1 MTENNHFFLGKWI
14 EGDGAEF
21 SSFDPATGKTIWHG
35 RSATPGEVAQAVEA
49 AGIAFEKWSD
59 TTLEERIKYLEAFR
73 ERLTV
78 QKADT
83 AEAICLDTG
92 KPRWEALTEVSA
104 MIAKIEISIQAY
116 HERRGVVL
124 EEFTGG
130 QAATRFKPHGV
141 VAVFGP
147 FNLPGHL
154 PNGHIVPA
162 LLAGNTVLFK
172 PSEQAPLVA
181 LKMLELWEAA
191 GLPRGVIN
199 MVQGGRDTGIAVAGH
214 PGIEGLFFTGSADT
228 GRALHKAFAGRPDKI
243 LALEM
248 GGNNPLVV
256 HEVSDLA
263 AAAYL
268 TIESAFITAG
278 QRCTCARRLIVPE
291 GREGNSFVQSLVA
304 IMAKI
309 KVGSYK
315 ESPEPFMGPVIS
327 ESAAESLSAAQDALA
342 REGGKILIRMEHLDR
357 KGWFLSPGLVDV
369 TEAKKRQDAELFGP
383 LLQLIRARDFDAAI
397 REANNTSFGLA
408 AGLLSDNKALYD
420 RFFQRVRAGVI
431 NWNRQT
437 TGASGK
443 MPFGGVG
450 ASGNH
455 RPSGYYAADY
465 CSYPIACLE
474 IDRLKMPASILPG
487 IELQQ

>member
-1 MTENNHFFLGKWI
+1 MAVKTHFIDGKWLQ
-14 EGDGAEF
+14 GTGGEF
-21 SSFDPATGKTIWHG
+21 SSLDPSTGELIWKG
-35 RSATPGEVAQAVEA
+35 LSATRGEVAQAVEA
-49 AGIAFEKWSD
+49 AGVAFETWCD
-59 TTLEERIKYLEAFR
+59 TTLEERTRYLEAYR
-73 ERLTV
+73 EQLIAH
-78 QKADT
+78 KAQM

-92 KPRWEALTEVSA
+92 KPRWEALTEASA
-104 MIAKIEISIQAY
+104 MIAKIDVSIQAY
-116 HERRGVVL
+116 HERRGTVL
-124 EEFTGG
+124 EDLTDGL
-130 QAATRFKPHGV
+130 AATRFKPHGV

-162 LLAGNTVLFK
+162 LLAGNTVVFK
-172 PSEQAPLVA
+172 PSEQAPVVA
-181 LKMLELWEAA
+181 LKTLELWETA
-191 GLPRGVIN
+191 GLPRGVLN
-199 MVQGGRDTGIAVAGH
+199 MVQGGRKTGIALAEH
-214 PGIEGLFFTGSADT
+214 PAIDGLFFTGSADT
-228 GRALHKAFAGRPDKI
+228 GRALHKAFGGTPDKI

-256 HEVSDLA
+256 QEVSNVA

-268 TIESAFITAG
+268 TVESAFITAG

-291 GREGNSFVQSLVA
+291 GSEGDTFIQGLMA
-304 IMAKI
+304 LMAKI
-309 KVGSYK
+309 KVGSYE

-327 ESAAESLSAAQDALA
+327 EGTADSLIAAQDALSGE
-342 REGGKILIRMEHLDR
+342 RGKSLVRMERLNR
-357 KGWFLSPGLVDV
+357 KGWFLSPGIIDV
-369 TEAKKRQDAELFGP
+369 TETRNRQDAELFGP
-383 LLQLIRARDFDAAI
+383 LLQLIRVSDFDAAI

-408 AGLLSDNKALYD
+408 AGLLSDNRALYD
-420 RFFQRVRAGVI
+420 RFFRRVRAGVI

-465 CSYPIACLE
+465 CSYPIASIE
-474 IDRLKMPASILPG
+474 IDRLKMPANLLPG
-487 IELQQ
+487 IDL